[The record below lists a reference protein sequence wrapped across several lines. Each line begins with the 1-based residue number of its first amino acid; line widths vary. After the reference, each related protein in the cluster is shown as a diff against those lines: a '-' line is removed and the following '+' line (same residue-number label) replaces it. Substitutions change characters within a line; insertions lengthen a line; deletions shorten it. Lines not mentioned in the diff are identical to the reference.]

1 MQIKAIKMM
10 KNINKKKRLFSF
22 LLSLSLFSSPLWAQ
36 DQNVV
41 EVVDTIPTIVTEE
54 IVDLPVI
61 SYSLNNNKKYT
72 IAGITVSGVE
82 SYGYEDYVLIGIS
95 GLSVGD
101 KINVPGDEVS
111 SAVRRFW
118 KHGLFSDAGILATKQ
133 TQDSVWLNIAL
144 KPNPIISTLNITGVK
159 KGEREDLEKKIGMA
173 KGSQLTPNLINRARK
188 RIKDYFDEKG
198 FSNAEVK
205 IQQKDDL
212 STEGRVI
219 LDIVV
224 DKHEKTKINE
234 IFIIGNEHLSDYTL
248 KVSMKKTNEGFSLF
262 RKPKLSL
269 RKMFS
274 TKKFVKE
281 EYENDME
288 NILQKYNEKGYRD
301 AAIVSDSIEYVNAKR
316 VNIYLTIEEG
326 SQYFIRDIKW
336 IGNTLYPSEYLEEIL
351 DMNSGDIYN
360 QKKLTNRLHSDET
373 AVSNLYYNNGYIFS
387 HMDPVETYIK
397 NDSVDI
403 EVRVTEGIQAT
414 INRVIINGNDRLYE
428 DIIRRELMTKPGQLF
443 SREALMNTVREI
455 AQMGHFDPETMDPQV
470 VPDQETGTVDINYNL
485 TSKANDQVEFSAGW
499 GQTGLIGRISLKFS
513 NFSFKNLVHPST
525 YKGIIPQGDGQT
537 LTLSGQTNGRYYQ
550 SYSISFMDPWFGGK
564 RPNSFSLGAYYMI
577 QTGVESRYYNNY
589 YSNPYYSMGGYG
601 GYGGYGSNYITYDE
615 NQSLKLF
622 GLSAG
627 YGKRLTWPDIYFS
640 FMTELSYQKYMLN
653 NWNYFLIQNG
663 NCNNISLGLTLS
675 RSSIDSPL
683 YTRSGSQFSASV
695 NFTPPYSLWDGRDY
709 ASLSDTD
716 GAKNEWIEYH
726 KWKFK
731 GKVFIPLGNKGRG
744 ERTPVLMNR
753 MEYGFV
759 GSYNSH
765 KRSPFETFYMGGDGM
780 TGYSSMYATETIGL
794 RGYES
799 GSLTPY
805 GREGYAYTRLAMEL
819 RYPFMLEQSATIYG
833 LAFVEAG
840 NAWNEVRSFN
850 PFDLKRSAGAGVRIF
865 LPMIGLMGLDWAYG
879 FDRVIQNDKI
889 SGSQLHFILGQE
901 F

>member
-1 MQIKAIKMM
+1 
-10 KNINKKKRLFSF
+10 
-22 LLSLSLFSSPLWAQ
+22 
-36 DQNVV
+36 
-41 EVVDTIPTIVTEE
+41 
-54 IVDLPVI
+54 
-61 SYSLNNNKKYT
+61 
-72 IAGITVSGVE
+72 
-82 SYGYEDYVLIGIS
+82 
-95 GLSVGD
+95 
-101 KINVPGDEVS
+101 
-111 SAVRRFW
+111 
-118 KHGLFSDAGILATKQ
+118 
-133 TQDSVWLNIAL
+133 
-144 KPNPIISTLNITGVK
+144 
-159 KGEREDLEKKIGMA
+159 MA